1 MSGLRS
7 ARFKSKFVSAR
18 TSANRASTKK
28 PLPNLSSALKAWV
41 KRSAASGKGT
51 KRARG
56 FWCKVLRSAS
66 TFCPSMPITNQSAR
80 SSLTWLSTYKGTV
93 TVMPSLASPGSCKYS
108 TTQSTPPKRTV
119 AGKACVVMP
128 AAWWRINSSLLS
140 SSKFGCRLTSS
151 RYQRSSVT
159 TLHTSAGNCWS

>member
-1 MSGLRS
+1 MSGFRS

-18 TSANRASTKK
+18 TSANTASTKK
-28 PLPNLSSALKAWV
+28 PLPNFSSLLKTWV
-41 KRSAASGKGT
+41 NRSAASGKGT

-56 FWCKVLRSAS
+56 FWCKVFKSAS

-93 TVMPSLASPGSCKYS
+93 TVIPSLASPGSCKYS
-108 TTQSTPPKRTV
+108 TMQSTPPIRTV
-119 AGKACVVMP
+119 AGKAWVVMP

-140 SSKFGCRLTSS
+140 SSKLGWRFTSS

-159 TLHTSAGNCWS
+159 KLHTSAGICWS